1 MEKNELYQNVKA
13 VSLDISK
20 ISEIAT
26 QLKLLFLNAKTAEP
40 ETVKTYEKDLATRKY
55 NVISWLKN
63 DDNYYFFKTSPDAN
77 AAQLL
82 NNIKLG
88 LFDNEIGLDFNLKD
102 KIFRDFSNALTNTH
116 PDDLLSQQQ
125 RKMSPEQLEKIET
138 QTHLVLGI
146 YDKNKCFKDKMNY
159 LQENIP
165 NLALLDERTKNL
177 YSIALR
183 FPHFLNDSPYHFIV
197 NMGRNKDKAPKVEDI
212 YNILH
217 ESSIGSIEAKET
229 VLKYTQ
235 IFNEFLDKIPH
246 KETIEII
253 RDKANSLD
261 NKNTNKLKM

>member
-20 ISEIAT
+20 INELST
-26 QLKLLFLNAKTAEP
+26 QLKLLFLNSETADP
-40 ETVKTYEKDLATRKY
+40 ETAKAYEKDFATRKY

-82 NNIKLG
+82 NNIKKG
-88 LFDNEIGLDFNLKD
+88 LFDNEIGLDFNFKD
-102 KIFRDFSNALTNTH
+102 KVFRDFSNALTNTH
-116 PDDLLSQQQ
+116 PDDLLSPQQ

-138 QTHLVLGI
+138 QSQLILGI
-146 YDKNKCFKDKMNY
+146 YDKIKCFEDKFDY

-165 NLALLDERTKNL
+165 DLSLLDDRARNL
-177 YSIALR
+177 YSVSLK
-183 FPHFLNDSPYHFIV
+183 FPHFLRDNPYHFIV

-212 YNILH
+212 YHILH

-253 RDKANSLD
+253 REKANSLD